1 MLFTSSFRWLLLT
14 RVYRYSSFMYT
25 PEGKEIMG
33 RLWETMEGFSSFN
46 VDTILRS
53 L

>member
-1 MLFTSSFRWLLLT
+1 
-14 RVYRYSSFMYT
+14 MYT
-25 PEGKEIMG
+25 PEGKEVMG
-33 RLWETMEGFSSFN
+33 RLWEETMEGFSSFN